1 MTHKPTWY
9 TNESITYSTPKHKY
23 TTHDS
28 GTQYKATPLTAN
40 NQSKMKQLQK
50 DTLQQLS
57 KRDNKQ
63 NLKEEVTA
71 INQEKKSIRIELD

>member
-1 MTHKPTWY
+1 
-9 TNESITYSTPKHKY
+9 
-23 TTHDS
+23 
-28 GTQYKATPLTAN
+28 
-40 NQSKMKQLQK
+40 MKQLQK

-71 INQEKKSIRIELD
+71 INQEKKSIRIELG

>member
-1 MTHKPTWY
+1 
-9 TNESITYSTPKHKY
+9 
-23 TTHDS
+23 
-28 GTQYKATPLTAN
+28 
-40 NQSKMKQLQK
+40 MKQLQK